1 MAAELDFTLSLV
13 DKLTKP
19 LKQVQSA
26 LTGFASKT
34 EASFKRIGGG
44 AIALWGVNKAI
55 MGMLRPAYDMQDALD
70 DLAGTGYAAAS
81 LNKITQAANEFA
93 IDYGRSSLD
102 FVKNTALIRR
112 TIGGITDNELPA
124 YTHAA
129 SVLGVAMRTTT
140 EDAVNYLS
148 HVAGAFPKLV
158 SEMGNVKFAE
168 GMAGLASQMKNSF
181 GTTLNDLSGMIEQ
194 SKGTGAS
201 MGVSLAEQLATMGTA
216 RRTLGGGA
224 AGAYDQL
231 LRHIGDGGASKAT
244 GINFRDAQ
252 GKIQPII
259 TIMDKLKAKYG
270 ENIEN
275 NAAAQA
281 AMEKAFGKGASVI
294 RALWHNTGDL
304 SKNLS
309 ALGKNPGL
317 KAVEEMAK
325 KTVVPWEQFA
335 AILEA
340 IRAEISLRLLP
351 TFGPFFETLVDCG
364 KEFVAWLDAF
374 SNLARWIGYISV
386 SLLGLAAAG
395 AINNIM
401 MGTFSF
407 IATGLKPL
415 IKGLGWAL
423 NLKARYMTIAA
434 FATEYYE
441 KVMKKLRGTLGGASM
456 MFDVL
461 SASELLALWPI
472 LAIGV
477 AIAALVIA
485 VIKFWQPIKAFFS
498 GFIQG
503 FADAF
508 ESVGPLHDILGPIGT
523 LFSFIWQQ
531 VKTLFGWFGDLL
543 SPIQFSDEALKGATT
558 SGVAFGR
565 FVAEA
570 IGWILTPIKLAISA
584 FNFLM
589 DAIGIV
595 GRAAGKIWDAFDASD
610 ITGSLKRIKGIFT
623 DTFDELWKAL
633 KAQFAGTFN
642 SIVGMLNKLPGVN
655 IDLMD
660 VTPVVAPPHG
670 ADPQKVAP
678 TVAPALTTGNRAAAI
693 PGGPISSQ
701 ISNNRSEKV
710 TNDHRSVNIQNLNVD
725 TMTTPG
731 QLAEYSELAAG

>member
-19 LKQVQSA
+19 LKQAQSA

-81 LNKITQAANEFA
+81 LNKITQAANDFA

-168 GMAGLASQMKNSF
+168 GMAGLAAQMKNSF

-216 RRTLGGGA
+216 RRTLGSGA

-244 GINFRDAQ
+244 GLNFRDAQ
-252 GKIQPII
+252 GKILPII
-259 TIMDKLKAKYG
+259 SIMDKLKAKYG

-351 TFGPFFETLVDCG
+351 TFGPFFDTLVDCG

-374 SNLARWIGYISV
+374 PNLARWIGYISV
-386 SLLGLAAAG
+386 SLLGIAAAG
-395 AINNIM
+395 AITNVVMGVFGFIM
-401 MGTFSF
+401 TGLGG
-407 IATGLKPL
+407 IATVLKGAW
-415 IKGLGWAL
+415 KGLIFTL
-423 NLKARYMTIAA
+423 NL
-434 FATEYYE
+434 
-441 KVMKKLRGTLGGASM
+441 LRPS
-456 MFDVL
+456 
-461 SASELLALWPI
+461 LLATRIGLMGLWI
-472 LAIGV
+472 QEKAVWVWSKLVALWAGICRV
-477 AIAALVIA
+477 AIAAWNVVLRAGAIA
-485 VIKFWQPIKAFFS
+485 MRLWGVATAFA
-498 GFIQG
+498 GGALQ
-503 FADAF
+503 
-508 ESVGPLHDILGPIGT
+508 L
-523 LFSFIWQQ
+523 
-531 VKTLFGWFGDLL
+531 LL
-543 SPIQFSDEALKGATT
+543 SPITLIILAVAALAAGIYFAIKYWDDIKAAIMDTQAFKWLQSAIAPVVGWFSDAWKSIED
-558 SGVAFGR
+558 
-565 FVAEA
+565 
-570 IGWILTPIKLAISA
+570 GWNDLTGWFKNFSLA
-584 FNFLM
+584 
-589 DAIGIV
+589 
-595 GRAAGKIWDAFDASD
+595 
-610 ITGSLKRIKGIFT
+610 
-623 DTFDELWKAL
+623 DTFGNIT
-633 KAQFAGTFN
+633 AGIGRLFDGVWAAIKNTFLGTWN
-642 SIVGMLNKLPGVN
+642 WIVEKLNVIPGVN
-655 IDLMD
+655 IST
-660 VTPVVAPPHG
+660 V
-670 ADPQKVAP
+670 QQNVAP
-678 TVAPALTTGNRAAAI
+678 TPQPALITGNRAAAI
-693 PGGPISSQ
+693 PGGPVSSQ
-701 ISNNRSEKV
+701 ISNNKSEKV
-710 TNDHRSVNIQNLNVD
+710 IYNDNKPNVTINVD
-725 TMTTPG
+725 QMPTPG
-731 QLAEYSELAAG
+731 AMAEWNELAAG